1 MSKLSLV
8 KPVIASSIA
17 MVTVGLVSASARAET
32 YEVRDGEDLWA
43 RLSSL
48 VAGDEVIVYAGTYTQ
63 SSRWEATWAGTSDM
77 PIVVRAAGG
86 AARPVL
92 TRDGGQNLMNLHGS
106 YFTFTGFEL
115 TGGSH
120 GIRMS
125 DVRFATLE
133 DLVVHD
139 TGDVGISCNVG
150 GMSCDHVTIRDSEIY
165 DTNGTGEG
173 LYLGCNGGACA
184 FSDGTIE
191 RNYIHDLGG
200 EQGDGIEIKQGSWGN
215 AIRDNVVVRANYPG
229 ITLYSFEAMAGR
241 TPNVIERNLVWGSM
255 DNGIQV
261 TGRAIIRNNVVLG
274 AAGSGIAVQAN
285 MDTPT
290 EVQILFNTVLGAGD
304 SCIRASSWETGT
316 GFVIANNAVYCEGA
330 RAIRITSASSAIVV
344 GNVGLGALEGVSGG
358 LTMGAS
364 VAADLGAMAMMAR
377 MYPPSGSALI
387 DAADGSQTVSDD
399 FDLRARSG
407 SLDVGAYERESSG
420 MPVWLA
426 VEGFKEFGT
435 PMPGV
440 DAGPSTG
447 EDAGVIATVD
457 AAIPPGVDGGP
468 LPDAFI
474 PPGVDGGRTSGVDAG
489 AGSGSS
495 GCGCRAQSSRRSDL
509 ALFLVGLVAVAA
521 RRRRF
526 ADPPRGTYR

>member
-17 MVTVGLVSASARAET
+17 IVSLGLVSASARAET
-32 YEVRDGEDLWA
+32 YEIHDGEDLWG

-48 VAGDEVIVYAGTYTQ
+48 AAGDEVIVHAGTYTQ

-86 AARPVL
+86 EARPVL

-106 YFTFTGFEL
+106 YFTFNGFEL

-125 DVRFATLE
+125 DVHFATLE

-150 GMSCDHVTIRDSEIY
+150 GMSCDHVTIRSSEIY

-200 EQGDGIEIKQGSWGN
+200 EQGDGIEIKQGSWSN
-215 AIRDNVVVRANYPG
+215 VIRDNVVVRANYPG

-241 TPNVIERNLVWGSM
+241 MPNIIERNLVWGSN

-274 AAGSGIAVQAN
+274 ASGSGIAVQAN

-304 SCIRASSWETGT
+304 SCIRASSWESGT

-344 GNVGLGALEGVSGG
+344 GNVGLGALEGASGG
-358 LTMGAS
+358 LTMGS
-364 VAADLGAMAMMAR
+364 SIAADLGAMAMMAR
-377 MYPPSGSALI
+377 VYPPSGSALI
-387 DAADGSQTVSDD
+387 DAADGTQTVSDD
-399 FDLRARSG
+399 FDVRARSG
-407 SLDVGAYERESSG
+407 MLDVGAYERESSG

-426 VEGFKEFGT
+426 TEAFKEFGT

-447 EDAGVIATVD
+447 ADAGTVATTD

-474 PPGVDGGRTSGVDAG
+474 PPGVDGGRVSGVDAG
-489 AGSGSS
+489 ASTSGG
-495 GCGCRAQSSRRSDL
+495 GCGCRAGARGESHRLL
-509 ALFLVGLVAVAA
+509 ALGLALAALIAA
-521 RRRRF
+521 RRRH
-526 ADPPRGTYR
+526 ARG

>member
-1 MSKLSLV
+1 MSKLSSV
-8 KPVIASSIA
+8 KPVVVTSSVALLSFGLFAS
-17 MVTVGLVSASARAET
+17 SARAET
-32 YEVRDGEDLWA
+32 YEIREGEDLWA
-43 RLSSL
+43 RLRDL
-48 VAGDEVIVYAGTYTQ
+48 APGDEVIVHAGTYTQ

-86 AARPVL
+86 EARPVL

-106 YFTFTGFEL
+106 YFTFHGFEL

-139 TGDVGISCNVG
+139 TGDVGISCNVS
-150 GMSCDHVTIRDSEIY
+150 GMSCDHVTIRSSEIY

-215 AIRDNVVVRANYPG
+215 VIRDNVVVRANYPG

-241 TPNVIERNLVWGSM
+241 TSNIIERNLVWGSN

-261 TGRAIIRNNVVLG
+261 TGRAIVRNNVVLG
-274 AAGSGIAVQAN
+274 ATGSGIAVQAN

-290 EVQILFNTVLGAGD
+290 EVQILFNSVLGAGD
-304 SCIRASSWETGT
+304 SCIRASSLDTATGM
-316 GFVIANNAVYCEGA
+316 VIANNAVYCEGA
-330 RAIRITSASSAIVV
+330 RAIRITSASSAVVV
-344 GNVGLGALEGVSGG
+344 GNVGLGSLEGASGG
-358 LTMGAS
+358 LTMGTS

-377 MYPPSGSALI
+377 VYPPSGSALI
-387 DAADGSQTVSDD
+387 DAADATQTVSDD
-399 FDLRARSG
+399 FDVRARSG
-407 SLDVGAYERESSG
+407 MLDVGAYERESSG

-426 VEGFKEFGT
+426 TEGFKEFGT

-447 EDAGVIATVD
+447 ADAGTIATTD

-468 LPDAFI
+468 VPDAFI
-474 PPGVDGGRTSGVDAG
+474 PPGVDGGRVSGVDAG
-489 AGSGSS
+489 ASTNSG
-495 GCGCRAQSSRRSDL
+495 GCGCRAVARGEAHHALALCLALLGWIASRRRH
-509 ALFLVGLVAVAA
+509 G
-521 RRRRF
+521 RR
-526 ADPPRGTYR
+526 